1 MAEYG
6 YNKGIGKLEVIQM
19 MKIAIDAM
27 SGDLGSSIVVKAVQA
42 FLKQFNDTE
51 LYVCGK
57 KEELTELE
65 GLDHVQ
71 IIDSRDVISMN
82 DSIMTIRRKK
92 EASMYKAVNLCK
104 EEVCEAVVSAGST
117 GGFYASA
124 MFFLKRI
131 EGVDKCGLLST
142 IPTKNG
148 KGVCMC
154 DMGANAENTASQLND
169 FAVMGTCFLEAVKG
183 VKNPKV
189 ALLNIGAEEKKGN
202 EMHIEAYQLLK
213 ANPNINF
220 VGNIEGREILE
231 GEVDLIVTD
240 GFSGNI
246 ALKTIEGSG
255 KVMMEMLK
263 EVLMSNTRSKIA
275 AMLAKPALRI
285 LKNKMDSNQ
294 VGGAFMAGFEKPIIK
309 AHGSSNEVA
318 FENAMKMARSMV
330 KENSIEKMKA
340 GLIKNEA

>member
-1 MAEYG
+1 M
-6 YNKGIGKLEVIQM
+6 IKL
-19 MKIAIDAM
+19 AIDAM
-27 SGDLGSSIVVKAVQA
+27 SGDLGSSIVVKAIKS
-42 FLKQFNDTE
+42 FLNQINDTE

-57 KEELTELE
+57 QEELQEIATLPNV
-65 GLDHVQ
+65 H
-71 IIDSRDVISMN
+71 IIDARDVIAMD

-104 EEVCEAVVSAGST
+104 EEVCEAVVSCGST

-154 DMGANAENTASQLND
+154 DMGANAENTASQLNG
-169 FAVMGTCFLEAVKG
+169 FAVMGSCYVEAVKG

-189 ALLNIGAEEKKGN
+189 ALLNIGSEAKKGN
-202 EMHIEAYQLLK
+202 DMHIEAYQLLK
-213 ANPNINF
+213 SNPAINF

-263 EVLMSNTRSKIA
+263 EVLMSDTRSKIA
-275 AMLAKPALRI
+275 AVLAKPALRI

-294 VGGAFMAGFEKPIIK
+294 VGGAFLAGFEKPVIK

-318 FENAMKMARSMV
+318 FENAMKMARTMV
-330 KENSIEKMKA
+330 KEQSIEKMKA
-340 GLIKNEA
+340 GLNKNEA

>member
-1 MAEYG
+1 
-6 YNKGIGKLEVIQM
+6 M

-27 SGDLGSSIVVKAVQA
+27 SGDFGSSIVVKAVKS
-42 FLKQFNDTE
+42 FLTQFDDTE

-57 KEELTELE
+57 QEELTELN
-65 GLDHVQ
+65 GLKNVQ

-82 DSIMTIRRKK
+82 DSIMTIRRKR

-104 EEVCEAVVSAGST
+104 DNVCEAVVSCGST
-117 GGFYASA
+117 GGFYACA

-169 FAVMGTCFLEAVKG
+169 FAVMGSCYVEAVKG
-183 VKNPKV
+183 IKKPKV

-202 EMHIEAYQLLK
+202 EMHIEAYQMLK
-213 ANPNINF
+213 NNPAINF

-275 AMLAKPALRI
+275 AVLAKPALRI

-294 VGGAFMAGFEKPIIK
+294 VGGAFLAGFENAIIK
-309 AHGSSNEVA
+309 AHGSSNEIA
-318 FENAMKMARSMV
+318 FENAMKMARTMV
-330 KENSIEKMKA
+330 KEQSIQKMKA
-340 GLIKNEA
+340 GLNKNEA

>member
-1 MAEYG
+1 M
-6 YNKGIGKLEVIQM
+6 IKL
-19 MKIAIDAM
+19 AIDAM
-27 SGDLGSSIVVKAVQA
+27 SGDLGSSIVVKAIKS
-42 FLKQFNDTE
+42 FLNQINDTE

-57 KEELTELE
+57 QEELQEIATLPNV
-65 GLDHVQ
+65 H
-71 IIDSRDVISMN
+71 IIDARDVIAMD

-104 EEVCEAVVSAGST
+104 EEVCEAVVSCGST

-169 FAVMGTCFLEAVKG
+169 FAVMGSCYVEAVKG

-189 ALLNIGAEEKKGN
+189 ALLNIGSEAKKGN
-202 EMHIEAYQLLK
+202 DMHIEAYQLLK
-213 ANPNINF
+213 SNPAINF

-263 EVLMSNTRSKIA
+263 EVLMSDTRSKIA
-275 AMLAKPALRI
+275 AVLAKPALRI

-294 VGGAFMAGFEKPIIK
+294 VGGAFLAGFEKPVIK

-318 FENAMKMARSMV
+318 FENAMKMARTMV
-330 KENSIEKMKA
+330 KEQSIEKMKA
-340 GLIKNEA
+340 GLNKNEA

>member
-1 MAEYG
+1 M
-6 YNKGIGKLEVIQM
+6 IKL
-19 MKIAIDAM
+19 AIDAM
-27 SGDLGSSIVVKAVQA
+27 SGDLGSSIVVKAIKS
-42 FLKQFNDTE
+42 FLNQINDTE

-57 KEELTELE
+57 QEELQEIATLPNV
-65 GLDHVQ
+65 H
-71 IIDSRDVISMN
+71 IIDARDVIAMD

-104 EEVCEAVVSAGST
+104 EEVCEAVVSCGST

-154 DMGANAENTASQLND
+154 DMGANAENTASQLNG
-169 FAVMGTCFLEAVKG
+169 FAVMGSCYVEAVKG

-189 ALLNIGAEEKKGN
+189 ALLNIGSEAKKGN
-202 EMHIEAYQLLK
+202 DMHIEAYQLLK
-213 ANPNINF
+213 NNPAINF

-263 EVLMSNTRSKIA
+263 EVLMSDTRSKIA
-275 AMLAKPALRI
+275 AVLAKPALRI

-294 VGGAFMAGFEKPIIK
+294 VGGAFLAGFEKPVIK

-318 FENAMKMARSMV
+318 FENAMKMARTMV
-330 KENSIEKMKA
+330 KEQSIEKMKA
-340 GLIKNEA
+340 GLNKNEA

>member
-1 MAEYG
+1 M
-6 YNKGIGKLEVIQM
+6 IKL
-19 MKIAIDAM
+19 AIDAM
-27 SGDLGSSIVVKAVQA
+27 SGDLGSSIVVKAIKS
-42 FLKQFNDTE
+42 FLNQINDTE

-57 KEELTELE
+57 QEELQEIATLPNV
-65 GLDHVQ
+65 H
-71 IIDSRDVISMN
+71 IIDARDVIAMD

-104 EEVCEAVVSAGST
+104 EEVCEAVVSCGST

-169 FAVMGTCFLEAVKG
+169 FAVMGSCYVEAVKG

-189 ALLNIGAEEKKGN
+189 ALLNIGSEAKKGN
-202 EMHIEAYQLLK
+202 DMHIEAYQLLK
-213 ANPNINF
+213 NNPAINF

-263 EVLMSNTRSKIA
+263 EVLMSDTRSKIA
-275 AMLAKPALRI
+275 AVLAKPALRI

-294 VGGAFMAGFEKPIIK
+294 VGGAFLAGFEKPVIK

-318 FENAMKMARSMV
+318 FENAMKMARTMV
-330 KENSIEKMKA
+330 KEQSIEKMKA
-340 GLIKNEA
+340 GLNKNEA

>member
-1 MAEYG
+1 
-6 YNKGIGKLEVIQM
+6 M

-27 SGDLGSSIVVKAVQA
+27 SGDLGSSIVVKAVKS
-42 FLKQFNDTE
+42 FMKQFDDKE

-57 KEELTELE
+57 EEELTELE
-65 GLDHVQ
+65 NLDNVK

-92 EASMYKAVNLCK
+92 EASMYKAIHLCK
-104 EEVCEAVVSAGST
+104 DEVCEAVVSCGST
-117 GGFYASA
+117 GGFYACA

-169 FAVMGTCFLEAVKG
+169 FAVMGTCYVEAVKG
-183 VKNPKV
+183 IKNPKV

-202 EMHIEAYQLLK
+202 EMHIEAYQMLK
-213 ANPNINF
+213 NNPAFNI

-275 AMLAKPALRI
+275 AVLAKPALRV

-294 VGGAFMAGFEKPIIK
+294 VGGAFLAGFENTIIK
-309 AHGSSNEVA
+309 AHGSSNEIA
-318 FENAMKMARSMV
+318 FENAMKMARTMV
-330 KENSIEKMKA
+330 KEQSIQKMKA
-340 GLIKNEA
+340 GLNKNEA

>member
-1 MAEYG
+1 
-6 YNKGIGKLEVIQM
+6 M

-27 SGDLGSSIVVKAVQA
+27 SGDLGSSIVVKAVKS
-42 FLKQFNDTE
+42 FMKQFDDTE

-57 KEELTELE
+57 QEELTELE
-65 GLDHVQ
+65 NLDNVK

-92 EASMYKAVNLCK
+92 EASMYKAIHLCK
-104 EEVCEAVVSAGST
+104 DEVCEAVVSCGST
-117 GGFYASA
+117 GGFYACA

-169 FAVMGTCFLEAVKG
+169 FAVMGTCYVEAVKG
-183 VKNPKV
+183 IKNPKV

-202 EMHIEAYQLLK
+202 EMHIEAYQMLK
-213 ANPNINF
+213 NNPAINF

-275 AMLAKPALRI
+275 AVLAKPALRV

-294 VGGAFMAGFEKPIIK
+294 VGGAFLAGFENTIIK
-309 AHGSSNEVA
+309 AHGSSNEIA
-318 FENAMKMARSMV
+318 FENAMKMARTMV
-330 KENSIEKMKA
+330 KEQSIQKMKA
-340 GLIKNEA
+340 GLNKNEA